1 MIIVKQPTN
10 EERKR
15 AFEAF
20 GEELKMAYILMINSD
35 VAAVYSNRQDAR
47 KDAEHF
53 REKGQNTSIMTVP
66 YHKQSILE

>member
-1 MIIVKQPTN
+1 MIIIKKLTN
-10 EERKR
+10 EGRKQ

-20 GEELKMAYILMINSD
+20 GEGLKMAYILMINSD

-47 KDAEHF
+47 KDAKHF

-66 YHKQSILE
+66 YHKKSILE